1 MKTILMIS
9 LLFCII
15 TLSAHAEPSQN
26 SVETDIAV
34 IKTEIKNLKEG
45 MNTGFA
51 NVQKQFENVQ
61 KNLDRIISIII
72 ACIGIPMVFLTIGL
86 TVWGILAYRRSRK
99 EDTLQDQ
106 IKTLTQQIETL
117 TQEIEK
123 LKQQRIVS

>member
-1 MKTILMIS
+1 MKTILMLS

-34 IKTEIKNLKEG
+34 IKVEMKNLKEG

-61 KNLDRIISIII
+61 KNLDRIINIII

-86 TVWGILAYRRSRK
+86 TVWGVLAYRRSRK

-106 IKTLTQQIETL
+106 IETLTQQIATL